1 MVVIGGQMVVISA
14 LLLVSADHQTA
25 GGDARW
31 CCYSGAL
38 E

>member
-1 MVVIGGQMVVISA
+1 MVVISA
-14 LLLVSADHQTA
+14 LLLVSADHHTA

-31 CCYSGAL
+31 CCYSGAP